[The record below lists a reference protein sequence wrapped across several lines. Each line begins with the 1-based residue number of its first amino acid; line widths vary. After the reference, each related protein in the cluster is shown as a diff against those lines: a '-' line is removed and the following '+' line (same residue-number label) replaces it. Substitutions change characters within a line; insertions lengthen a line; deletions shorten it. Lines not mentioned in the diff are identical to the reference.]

1 MSVNRISTLPV
12 PRTSLCVAVDE
23 SLDAGA
29 WEPLD
34 RCAGDSYGV
43 YRSIC
48 IYLADTAAASIAKSY
63 VDAVLTDGDDEIGF
77 QSDPDRGDWDGDA
90 AIVAAASAHS
100 RAVYWAVFE
109 LLNRLAGALMPG
121 ALDAIEQQ
129 KRGGPRP

>member
-1 MSVNRISTLPV
+1 MGINRISALQV
-12 PRTSLCVAVDE
+12 PHTSLRVTVDE

-34 RCAGDSYGV
+34 RCAGEPYGV

-48 IYLADTAAASIAKSY
+48 LYLSDTETGERATSY

-77 QSDPDRGDWDGDA
+77 QADPDRGDWDGDA
-90 AIVAAASAHS
+90 ATVAAASAHS
-100 RAVYWAVFE
+100 QAIYWTVFE
-109 LLNRLAGALMPG
+109 VLNQLAGALMPG

-129 KRGGPRP
+129 KRGA